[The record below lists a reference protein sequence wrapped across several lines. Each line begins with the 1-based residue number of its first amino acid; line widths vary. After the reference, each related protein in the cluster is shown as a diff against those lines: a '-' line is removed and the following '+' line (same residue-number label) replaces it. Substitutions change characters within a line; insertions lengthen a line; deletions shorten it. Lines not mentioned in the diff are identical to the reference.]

1 MSLEQIKRLEMLT
14 VSEIAEYLRVSD
26 MTVYRL
32 MSSGKLRHVRVGR
45 SFRIPAQALMAYLER
60 RDA

>member
-1 MSLEQIKRLEMLT
+1 MLT